1 MKPWKPEY
9 VELLRRNMEELR
21 HVKFIDNRGGN
32 EVSESLSSK
41 ENGPISRATADNK
54 VKDVNLRKIKT
65 VKIKKT
71 KNKKTFHVRSFL
83 PEEDAILMS
92 TKITDNAELR
102 NLAKS
107 LNRDFRSVQTR
118 IKKLNETGSSS
129 ISNKSFSLEE
139 DFCIIDASIEL
150 LKEKRKLADITVN
163 YQDLGSS
170 LGRNP
175 HSAYNRWEKYL
186 KVWLLGYY
194 TKTLNL
200 DIRIMLANV
209 LADNFQD
216 IDSID
221 WEYVKTFIEF
231 KGHTVRSLRFTFFD
245 SLLRQAA
252 INLEIDKTELS
263 LQQIAENAKICYS
276 KENARKI
283 SEPVKIRQMK
293 VIEYFESQAKKFNR
307 KYFL

>member
-9 VELLRRNMEELR
+9 VELLRQNIEELK
-21 HVKFIDNRGGN
+21 HVKFIDNRGRD
-32 EVSESLSSK
+32 EDPVSKSPSSK
-41 ENGPISRATADNK
+41 ESGFNTK
-54 VKDVNLRKIKT
+54 VKDVNK
-65 VKIKKT
+65 
-71 KNKKTFHVRSFL
+71 KNKNSVKSGKNKRMGHFRLFK

-92 TKITDNAELR
+92 AKVKSSVDVMDLARQLKR
-102 NLAKS
+102 NP
-107 LNRDFRSVQTR
+107 QTIKNR
-118 IKKLNETGSSS
+118 IKKLEFTGTSTRN
-129 ISNKSFSLEE
+129 NKSITLEE
-139 DFCIIDASIEL
+139 DLLIIDAAIQILVEK
-150 LKEKRKLADITVN
+150 KEKLAQLSLN
-163 YQDLGSS
+163 FNDLGIS
-170 LGRNP
+170 LVRHP
-175 HSAYNRWEKYL
+175 DSVYKRWERNL
-186 KVWLLGYY
+186 RVWLLGFYS
-194 TKTLNL
+194 KTLNL